1 IPHKIWQ
8 IILPKKSSKNKP
20 IDPKQLPDTLSW
32 IAMNPDYAYT
42 LMGPKGGEAFVEQHF
57 SDDPLIVETYQNLI
71 HVGMKPD
78 LLRYLILSVEGGVYA
93 DTDTIALKPIDL
105 WIPENLQ
112 DKVRLVVG
120 LEFDQR
126 DGGPWADITHPV
138 QFCQW
143 TLAALPGHPV
153 FPKMVAHVLRS
164 VKKLS
169 EKYQVP
175 LGELKPTSLEVM
187 EATAPAAWTDVL
199 FEQLQEYDPSLNST
213 KDFSYMTEPK
223 LYGDVLVYP
232 IDAFGMGQPHSG
244 STNDGSI
251 PKIALARHL
260 FRGSWR

>member
-1 IPHKIWQ
+1 
-8 IILPKKSSKNKP
+8 
-20 IDPKQLPDTLSW
+20 
-32 IAMNPDYAYT
+32 M
-42 LMGPKGGEAFVEQHF
+42 EQHF
-57 SDDPLIVETYQNLI
+57 SDNPTILETYQNLT

-78 LLRYLILSVEGGVYA
+78 LLRYLLLSVEGGVYT
-93 DTDTIALKPIDL
+93 DTDTVALKPIDL
-105 WIPENLQ
+105 WIPEKLR

-126 DGGPWADITHPV
+126 DGGMWADITHPV

-143 TLAALPGHPV
+143 TLAAMPGHPV
-153 FPKMVAHVLRS
+153 FPRMVAHVVQS

-169 EKYQVP
+169 EKYHVA

-199 FEQLQEYDPSLNST
+199 FKELQEYEPSLSST
-213 KDFSYMTEPK
+213 RNFSYMTEPR

-232 IDAFGMGQPHSG
+232 IDAFGMGQAHSG

-260 FRGSWR
+260 FRGSWREN